1 MPFEFESREPGVIS
15 YLARMWMVLWVLQ
28 LLGSLL
34 QLVVMR
40 RGLRLELGVVR
51 RQVLTVLAVLAVAGE
66 LVPAPDDRLEVDDVG
81 GRDGGGVDERGGAVR
96 RLRARRVVGDERGPL
111 LGQPHELVR
120 RVVEA
125 GVHAVLEVG
134 RRRDLHLLFLL
145 GEHGGSGGLSDRH
158 CKVRR

>member
-1 MPFEFESREPGVIS
+1 MEEV
-15 YLARMWMVLWVLQ
+15 
-28 LLGSLL
+28 
-34 QLVVMR
+34 LVV
-40 RGLRLELGVVR
+40 
-51 RQVLTVLAVLAVAGE
+51 A
-66 LVPAPDDRLEVDDVG
+66 APHDRLEVDDVG

-134 RRRDLHLLFLL
+134 RRRYLHLLLLL
-145 GEHGGSGGLSDRH
+145 GEHFGTMRAVVGILSSLQQNVNI
-158 CKVRR
+158 K

>member
-1 MPFEFESREPGVIS
+1 
-15 YLARMWMVLWVLQ
+15 MVLWVLQ
-28 LLGSLL
+28 LLGS

-40 RGLRLELGVVR
+40 QGLRLEWGVVR
-51 RQVLTVLAVLAVAGE
+51 GEVLTVLAVLAVAGE
-66 LVPAPDDRLEVDDVG
+66 LVSAPDDRLEVDDVG

-134 RRRDLHLLFLL
+134 RRRDLHLLLLL
-145 GEHGGSGGLSDRH
+145 GEHGGSGGLSGHH
-158 CKVRR
+158 CISR

>member
-1 MPFEFESREPGVIS
+1 
-15 YLARMWMVLWVLQ
+15 MVLWVLQ
-28 LLGSLL
+28 LLGSL
-34 QLVVMR
+34 QLEVMR

-51 RQVLTVLAVLAVAGE
+51 REVLTVLAVAGGE
-66 LVPAPDDRLEVDDVG
+66 LVAAPDDRLEVDDVG

-134 RRRDLHLLFLL
+134 RRRYLHLLLLL
-145 GEHGGSGGLSDRH
+145 GEHFGTMRAVVGFLSSLQQ
-158 CKVRR
+158 KMSMSN